1 MSKFEKV
8 YKIITKLSL
17 QNAHIEL
24 NISFMSVYCGFYCVR
39 FDIYSFIVYK
49 ITKSPKLKYH

>member
-17 QNAHIEL
+17 YNAHIEL

-39 FDIYSFIVYK
+39 FDIY
-49 ITKSPKLKYH
+49 